1 MPIVQAING
10 IVETYPVRPVTP
22 REPVVDAV
30 DSQAGKEQRQHAGDR
45 TQLAAQQ
52 AYQEQTRQARPPKPA
67 ILARDLMTA
76 PVVTLPS
83 DATIVDAWVLMT
95 RRSFRHLP
103 ISSVH
108 GTLVGMVSDRDLIR
122 HAPDLVIAGIQ
133 STAARRRL
141 AEIMSPRVLSATPA
155 TDIREIARVMM
166 DERVGALPILDT
178 ERRPVGIIS
187 KQDLLRGLANHG
199 PLELWT

>member
-30 DSQAGKEQRQHAGDR
+30 DSQAGKEPRQQAGGR
-45 TQLAAQQ
+45 AQLAAQQ
-52 AYQEQTRQARPPKPA
+52 AYQEQTRQARTPKPA

-83 DATIVDAWVLMT
+83 DATIVDAWMLMT

-103 ISSVH
+103 VSSVH

-141 AEIMSPRVLSATPA
+141 AEIMSPRVLSATPT

-178 ERRPVGIIS
+178 DRHPVGIIS
-187 KQDLLRGLANHG
+187 KQDLLRGLATHG
-199 PLELWT
+199 PVELWT

>member
-1 MPIVQAING
+1 MAVIQAITG
-10 IVETYPVRPVTP
+10 VAETYPVKPVTP
-22 REPVVDAV
+22 GVPSTDAV
-30 DSQAGKEQRQHAGDR
+30 ESQDGKDHRNPPGDR
-45 TQLAAQQ
+45 TTLAAHQ
-52 AYQEQTRQARPPKPA
+52 AYQEQTKQTRPPKPA
-67 ILARDLMTA
+67 ILAGDLMTT
-76 PVVTLPS
+76 PVSTLPS
-83 DATIVDAWVLMT
+83 DATLIEAWALMT

-122 HAPDLVIAGIQ
+122 HAPDLIIAGIE
-133 STAARRRL
+133 STAAHRRL
-141 AEIMSPRVLSATPA
+141 AEIMSPRVLSATPT

-166 DERVGALPILDT
+166 DERVGALPILDAN
-178 ERRPVGIIS
+178 RQPIGIIS

>member
-1 MPIVQAING
+1 MPIVQSING

-30 DSQAGKEQRQHAGDR
+30 DSQAGKEQRQ
-45 TQLAAQQ
+45 LAAQQ

-67 ILARDLMTA
+67 ILAKDLMTA

-166 DERVGALPILDT
+166 DERVGALPILDID
-178 ERRPVGIIS
+178 RRPVGIIS

>member
-1 MPIVQAING
+1 MPVVQAING
-10 IVETYPVRPVTP
+10 IVETYPVKPVTP
-22 REPVVDAV
+22 RGAIVDAI
-30 DSQAGKEQRQHAGDR
+30 DSQAGKDSRQPSGDR
-45 TQLAAQQ
+45 IQQAAQQ
-52 AYQEQTRQARPPKPA
+52 AYQEQARHTRLPKPA
-67 ILARDLMTA
+67 LLAKDLMTT
-76 PVVTLPS
+76 PVITLAS
-83 DATIVDAWVLMT
+83 DATLLEAWALMT
-95 RRSFRHLP
+95 RRAFRHLP

-133 STAARRRL
+133 STAARQPL
-141 AEIMSPRVLSATPA
+141 ANIMSPRVLSATPT

-178 ERRPVGIIS
+178 DRRPIGIIS

>member
-30 DSQAGKEQRQHAGDR
+30 DSQAGREPRQHAGDR
-45 TQLAAQQ
+45 IQQAAQQ
-52 AYQEQTRQARPPKPA
+52 AYREQTQQARSPKPA

-133 STAARRRL
+133 STAARRPL
-141 AEIMSPRVLSATPA
+141 ADIMSPRVLSATPT

-178 ERRPVGIIS
+178 DRHPVGIIS

-199 PLELWT
+199 PVELWT

>member
-1 MPIVQAING
+1 MPIVQSING

-30 DSQAGKEQRQHAGDR
+30 DSRAGKEQRQLAGDR

-166 DERVGALPILDT
+166 DERVGALPILDID
-178 ERRPVGIIS
+178 RRPVGIIS

>member
-1 MPIVQAING
+1 MPIVQSING

-30 DSQAGKEQRQHAGDR
+30 DGQAGEEQRQRTGDR

-122 HAPDLVIAGIQ
+122 HSPDLVIAGIQ

-141 AEIMSPRVLSATPA
+141 AEIMSPRVLSATPT

-166 DERVGALPILDT
+166 DERVGALPILDID
-178 ERRPVGIIS
+178 RRPVGIIS

>member
-1 MPIVQAING
+1 MPIIQSING

-30 DSQAGKEQRQHAGDR
+30 DSQAGKEQRQQAGDR

-141 AEIMSPRVLSATPA
+141 AEIMSPRVLSATPT

-166 DERVGALPILDT
+166 DERVGALPILDID
-178 ERRPVGIIS
+178 RRPVGIIS

>member
-1 MPIVQAING
+1 MPIVQSING
-10 IVETYPVRPVTP
+10 IVETYPVRPTTP

-30 DSQAGKEQRQHAGDR
+30 DSQAGNGQRQRAGDR

-52 AYQEQTRQARPPKPA
+52 AYQEQTRQARLPKPA
-67 ILARDLMTA
+67 ILARDLMTTS
-76 PVVTLPS
+76 VVTLPS
-83 DATIVDAWVLMT
+83 DATIIDAWVLMT

-122 HAPDLVIAGIQ
+122 HAPDLVIAGIE
-133 STAARRRL
+133 STTARRRL
-141 AEIMSPRVLSATPA
+141 AEIMSPRVLSATPN

-166 DERVGALPILDT
+166 DERVGALPILDID
-178 ERRPVGIIS
+178 RRPVGIIS
-187 KQDLLRGLANHG
+187 KQDLLRSLANHG

>member
-1 MPIVQAING
+1 MAVVQTITGVA
-10 IVETYPVRPVTP
+10 ETYPVKPVTP
-22 REPVVDAV
+22 RAPLVDAV
-30 DSQAGKEQRQHAGDR
+30 DSQAGKDPHHPAGDR
-45 TQLAAQQ
+45 MKLAAQQ
-52 AYQEQTRQARPPKPA
+52 AYQEQTKQTRPPKPA
-67 ILARDLMTA
+67 IVARDLMTT

-83 DATIVDAWVLMT
+83 DATLVEAWTLMT

-133 STAARRRL
+133 STEAHRRL
-141 AEIMSPRVLSATPA
+141 AEIMSPRVLSAAPT

-166 DERVGALPILDT
+166 DERVGALPVLDVN
-178 ERRPVGIIS
+178 RQPIGIIS

-199 PLELWT
+199 PIELWT

>member
-1 MPIVQAING
+1 MAVVQAITG
-10 IVETYPVRPVTP
+10 VAETYPVKPVTP
-22 REPVVDAV
+22 RTPLVDAV
-30 DSQAGKEQRQHAGDR
+30 DSQAGKDPHHPAGDR
-45 TQLAAQQ
+45 TKLAAQQ
-52 AYQEQTRQARPPKPA
+52 AYQEQTKQTRPPKPA
-67 ILARDLMTA
+67 ILARDLMTT

-83 DATIVDAWVLMT
+83 DATLVEAWTLMT
-95 RRSFRHLP
+95 RRAFRHLP

-133 STAARRRL
+133 STAAHQRL
-141 AEIMSPRVLSATPA
+141 AEIMNPRVLLAAPT

-166 DERVGALPILDT
+166 DERVGALPILDAN
-178 ERRPVGIIS
+178 RQPVGIIS

-199 PLELWT
+199 PIELWT

>member
-10 IVETYPVRPVTP
+10 IVEIYPVKPVIP

-30 DSQAGKEQRQHAGDR
+30 ESQRGEDHRQPSGDR

-52 AYQEQTRQARPPKPA
+52 AYQEQTRHPRLPKQA
-67 ILARDLMTA
+67 LMARDLMTA

-83 DATIVDAWVLMT
+83 DATLVEAWALMI

-103 ISSVH
+103 VSSVH

-122 HAPDLVIAGIQ
+122 HAPDLVIAGVQ
-133 STAARRRL
+133 STAAQRRL
-141 AEIMSPRVLSATPA
+141 AEIMSLRVLSATPT

-178 ERRPVGIIS
+178 DRRPVGIVS

-199 PLELWT
+199 PVELWT

>member
-30 DSQAGKEQRQHAGDR
+30 DSQTGKEPRQHAGDR
-45 TQLAAQQ
+45 TRLAAQQ
-52 AYQEQTRQARPPKPA
+52 AYQEQTHPARSPKPA
-67 ILARDLMTA
+67 ILAKDLMTT

-83 DATIVDAWVLMT
+83 DATLIDAWALMS

-122 HAPDLVIAGIQ
+122 HAPDLVMAGIQ

-141 AEIMSPRVLSATPA
+141 ADIMSPRVLSATPT

>member
-30 DSQAGKEQRQHAGDR
+30 DSQAGKEPRQQAGGR
-45 TQLAAQQ
+45 AQLAAQQ
-52 AYQEQTRQARPPKPA
+52 AYQEQTRQARTPKPA

-83 DATIVDAWVLMT
+83 DATIVDAWMLMT

-103 ISSVH
+103 VSSVH

-141 AEIMSPRVLSATPA
+141 AEVMSPRVLSATPT

-178 ERRPVGIIS
+178 DRHPVGIIS
-187 KQDLLRGLANHG
+187 KQDLLRGLATHG
-199 PLELWT
+199 PVELWT

>member
-10 IVETYPVRPVTP
+10 IVEIYPVKPVMP

-30 DSQAGKEQRQHAGDR
+30 ESQTGEDHRQPSGDR

-52 AYQEQTRQARPPKPA
+52 AYQEQTRYPRLPKQAL
-67 ILARDLMTA
+67 LARDLMTA

-83 DATIVDAWVLMT
+83 DATLVEAWALMI

-103 ISSVH
+103 VSSVH

-122 HAPDLVIAGIQ
+122 HAPDLVIAGVQ
-133 STAARRRL
+133 STAAQRRL
-141 AEIMSPRVLSATPA
+141 AEIMSLRVLSATPT

-178 ERRPVGIIS
+178 DRRPVGIVS

-199 PLELWT
+199 PVELWT

>member
-1 MPIVQAING
+1 MPIVQSING

-30 DSQAGKEQRQHAGDR
+30 DSRAGKEQRQLAGDR

-52 AYQEQTRQARPPKPA
+52 AYQEQTRQARAPKPA
-67 ILARDLMTA
+67 ILARDLMTV

-122 HAPDLVIAGIQ
+122 HSPDLVIDGIQ

-166 DERVGALPILDT
+166 DERVGALPILDID
-178 ERRPVGIIS
+178 RRPVGIIS

-199 PLELWT
+199 PLEL

>member
-1 MPIVQAING
+1 MPIIQSING
-10 IVETYPVRPVTP
+10 IVETYPVRPATP

-30 DSQAGKEQRQHAGDR
+30 DSQAGNEQHQRAADR

-52 AYQEQTRQARPPKPA
+52 AYQEQTRTTRLPKPA
-67 ILARDLMTA
+67 ILARDLMTTS
-76 PVVTLPS
+76 VVTLPS
-83 DATIVDAWVLMT
+83 DATIIDAWVLMT

-122 HAPDLVIAGIQ
+122 HAPDLVIAGIE
-133 STAARRRL
+133 STTARRRL
-141 AEIMSPRVLSATPA
+141 AEIMSPRVLSATPN

-166 DERVGALPILDT
+166 DERVGALPILDVD
-178 ERRPVGIIS
+178 RRPVGIIS
-187 KQDLLRGLANHG
+187 KQDLLRSLANHG

>member
-1 MPIVQAING
+1 MPIVQSING

-30 DSQAGKEQRQHAGDR
+30 DSQAGKEQRQ
-45 TQLAAQQ
+45 LAAQQ

-67 ILARDLMTA
+67 ILAKDLMTA

-141 AEIMSPRVLSATPA
+141 AEIMSPRVLSATPT

-166 DERVGALPILDT
+166 DERVGALPILDID
-178 ERRPVGIIS
+178 RRPVGIIS

>member
-1 MPIVQAING
+1 MLASSVALQMK
-10 IVETYPVRPVTP
+10 VTL
-22 REPVVDAV
+22 ED
-30 DSQAGKEQRQHAGDR
+30 
-45 TQLAAQQ
+45 
-52 AYQEQTRQARPPKPA
+52 
-67 ILARDLMTA
+67 

-133 STAARRRL
+133 STAARRPL
-141 AEIMSPRVLSATPA
+141 AEIMSPRVLSATPT

-178 ERRPVGIIS
+178 DRRPVGIVS
-187 KQDLLRGLANHG
+187 KQDLLHGLANHG
-199 PLELWT
+199 PVELWT

>member
-1 MPIVQAING
+1 MLF
-10 IVETYPVRPVTP
+10 RS
-22 REPVVDAV
+22 
-30 DSQAGKEQRQHAGDR
+30 SQAGKEQRQHAGDR
-45 TQLAAQQ
+45 IQQAAQQ
-52 AYQEQTRQARPPKPA
+52 AYREQTQQARSPKPA

-133 STAARRRL
+133 STAARRPL
-141 AEIMSPRVLSATPA
+141 ADIMSSRVLSATPT

-178 ERRPVGIIS
+178 DRHPVGIIS

-199 PLELWT
+199 PVELWT